1 MHQTTT
7 TDVIHV
13 YIDQISK
20 NVHSTHFQFIYDLLE
35 QVCLLLETTFQDKQ
49 TG

>member
-20 NVHSTHFQFIYDLLE
+20 NVHSAHFQLFIYDLLE
-35 QVCLLLETTFQDKQ
+35 QVCLLLETTF
-49 TG
+49 